1 MRPFKFFQEPQ
12 KQTVVMG
19 DHIVTHHNPNPYQD
33 LVITMIRESNRL
45 NIPINGMQEM
55 VYNPNRRIS
64 NVRYVI
70 HNQETAQVNYRVDLG
85 GEISICGFNMWIED
99 FNTATSI

>member
-1 MRPFKFFQEPQ
+1 MREFKFFQETRN
-12 KQTVVMG
+12 QT
-19 DHIVTHHNPNPYQD
+19 VTHHNPNPFQD

-45 NIPINGMQEM
+45 NVPVNSMEER

-70 HNQETAQVNYRVDLG
+70 FNEETAQVNYRVDMG
-85 GEISICGFNMWIED
+85 GEISICGFNIGIEE
-99 FNTATSI
+99 FNMATSV